1 MDNMS
6 FSELVT
12 FIGCFGVCGLV
23 FAAIGI
29 WALCRKTPMHFW
41 AGDTIPAEKISNVKK
56 YNLANGI
63 MWIMASLPYFASAII
78 ACFDFNFSLI
88 FVWIG
93 VGCTLL
99 LIPAYLLIYKHFS
112 VEKK

>member
-1 MDNMS
+1 MS
-6 FSELVT
+6 LSELVT
-12 FIGCFGVCGLV
+12 FIGAAGVCGIV
-23 FAAIGI
+23 FVAIAI
-29 WALCRKTPMHFW
+29 WAFCRKTPMHFW
-41 AGDTIPAEKISNVKK
+41 AGSTVCSESITDVKK

-63 MWIMASLPYFASAII
+63 MWIIASLPYFASAII

-99 LIPAYLLIYKHFS
+99 LIPVYMLIYKLFS
-112 VEKK
+112 VEKKQ

>member
-1 MDNMS
+1 MS

-12 FIGCFGVCGLV
+12 FIGCFGVCGVV

-63 MWIMASLPYFASAII
+63 MWIIASLPYFASAIT
-78 ACFDFNFSLI
+78 AYFNFDLSVI
-88 FVWIG
+88 FMWIG

-99 LIPAYLLIYKHFS
+99 LIPAYLLIYKLFS
-112 VEKK
+112 VKKK